1 MWVTRWGLWG
11 DADRNEAFRCFWQP
25 LHREPCCLSPRP
37 VRANP
42 EFDKSLE
49 GIKTAEDEAKLPF
62 FARAQLATAAAWSP
76 DPKNPPLYCDLP
88 VKNGEVQE
96 DVVAKWTAN
105 APLAFI
111 DQYID
116 NLRQYRAIAID
127 VGDQEGLRFD
137 TAKLHE
143 VLNKYGISNSFE
155 IITARIPARWR
166 TVSRTMRCR
175 SSAKTSVFNLTA
187 SSRANQGGQANP

>member
-1 MWVTRWGLWG
+1 MKHSDVFGSLYIMS
-11 DADRNEAFRCFWQP
+11 
-25 LHREPCCLSPRP
+25 PCCLSPRP
-37 VRANP
+37 VRSNP

-49 GIKTAEDEAKLPF
+49 AIRTAEDEAKLPF

-76 DPKNPPLYCDLP
+76 DPKNPPLYLDLP
-88 VKNGEVQE
+88 TKNGEVQE

-127 VGDQEGLRFD
+127 VGNQDGLRFD

-143 VLNKYGISNSFE
+143 VLDKYGIANSFE
-155 IITARIPARWR
+155 IYQGTH
-166 TVSRTMRCR
+166 T
-175 SSAKTSVFNLTA
+175 SAVADRFQNHVMPFFSKNLCF
-187 SSRANQGGQANP
+187 QPECK